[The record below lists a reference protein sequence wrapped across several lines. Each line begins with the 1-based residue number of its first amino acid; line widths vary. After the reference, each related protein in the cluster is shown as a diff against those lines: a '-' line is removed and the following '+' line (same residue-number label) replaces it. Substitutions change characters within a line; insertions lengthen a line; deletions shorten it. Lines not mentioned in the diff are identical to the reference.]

1 MPLANA
7 GYASATGGSSSY
19 VQDKC
24 HALLDGVV
32 NEGHSHFEVAALCR
46 ARFPSNLCREGLNR
60 LGRQP
65 WSVETMRSACASW
78 NAEWK
83 AHAAG
88 PAPVRRTQ
96 ELVES
101 IEYAMDKKHELG
113 ICKALSF
120 EECLQ
125 YKATTYPEIAKNVTR
140 VVGQISA
147 DASLQGKGAKPISP
161 AVDAP
166 PATLDK
172 EVPGEVPA
180 TTTKQFVAEW
190 ADFHKTLK
198 VSGQSSHLT
207 WAMAGFAAGIGAG
220 ALLVARATSGFR
232 RTYDIMRADST
243 QGLSA
248 E

>member
-1 MPLANA
+1 MTRATFILLVPLANA
-7 GYASATGGSSSY
+7 AYASATGGSSSY

-65 WSVETMRSACASW
+65 WSAETMRSACASW
-78 NAEWK
+78 NTEWK
-83 AHAAG
+83 AHAVG
-88 PAPVRRTQ
+88 PAPARRAQ
-96 ELVES
+96 ELVEGM
-101 IEYAMDKKHELG
+101 EYAMEKKHELG
-113 ICKALSF
+113 ICKAMSF

-125 YKATTYPEIAKNVTR
+125 YKASTYPEIAKNVTR
-140 VVGQISA
+140 VIGQISA
-147 DASLQGKGAKPISP
+147 DASVQGKGAQATDPG
-161 AVDAP
+161 VDAP
-166 PATLDK
+166 PAT
-172 EVPGEVPA
+172 
-180 TTTKQFVAEW
+180 VAEW
-190 ADFHKTLK
+190 ADFHKTLNF
-198 VSGQSSHLT
+198 SRQPSHLP